1 MKRIF
6 LILSLALLLVG
17 CSTDQSHNWR
27 LLTAER
33 LMDERPN
40 QVLAML
46 NPDSAQRLSSAAD
59 TALYNLLY
67 TEAILKNG
75 LWLNNTS
82 LINRSIA
89 HYTATGDHRHL
100 AQSYLYRSMNALKS
114 NHYGEAM
121 SDALR
126 AFPMVEKLD
135 SRRLDYEMNDVLG
148 RINSEVGCHRLALP
162 YFRQALQAAT
172 ALPGDTLAQ
181 VLSLNYLAQTYEQ
194 LGQYANFTR
203 AMVRCQ
209 RLLKHVNLAQQAN
222 VKTTLGEYYIRI
234 HQTARGQR
242 LLEETSIAD
251 LSRRASLMLGN
262 LYARQGNRTKAVDL
276 WYDAVMS
283 SMPAIRMEAITKL
296 INDARLHNNPEDVF
310 SLLIIRDETI
320 RDAPNAGTANDIAAQ
335 QNNYWKQLEERQQYR
350 RFITLLCVIIGLL
363 VALLIFIGYHRR
375 RIRLFRTKISDL
387 NGRYL
392 ADLEAYHTATG
403 EVERLKKRIADY
415 QEDRQQPDEWNI
427 KETLLTHAHI
437 FHLHRLA
444 ARSDTAKP
452 EDWDRLRQL
461 ITEYDGH
468 FLPALNACGNINAR
482 ELAICMLIRLRFIPS
497 EIALLTGLSSQ
508 QVTNVRTR
516 LQQRLFG
523 QKGSTRDFD
532 TRIRQLT

>member
-6 LILSLALLLVG
+6 IILSLALLLVG
-17 CSTDQSHNWR
+17 CSTEQSHNGR

-40 QVLAML
+40 QVLAIL
-46 NPDSAQRLSSAAD
+46 NPDSAQHLSSAAD

-67 TEAILKNG
+67 TQAILKSG
-75 LWLNNTS
+75 LWLDKAS

-89 HYTATGDHRHL
+89 YYNAIGDRHHL
-100 AQSYLYRSMNALKS
+100 ALSYLYRGMNALKS
-114 NHYGEAM
+114 NRYGEAM

-126 AFPMVEKLD
+126 AFSMTKVVD
-135 SRRLDYEMNDVLG
+135 SKHFDYEVNDVLG
-148 RINSEVGCHRLALP
+148 RINSDVGCHQQALP

-172 ALPGDTLAQ
+172 ALTGDTLAQ

-209 RLLKHVNLAQQAN
+209 RLLRHVDLTQQAN

-242 LLEETSIAD
+242 LLEETSMAD

-283 SMPAIRMEAITKL
+283 SIPAIRMEATTEL
-296 INDARLHNNPEDVF
+296 INDARRQNNPEDVF
-310 SLLIIRDETI
+310 SLLNIRDQTF
-320 RDAPNAGTANDIAAQ
+320 RDAPNAGTAKEIAAQ
-335 QNNYWKQLEERQQYR
+335 QNNYWKQLDEHRQYR
-350 RFITLLCVIIGLL
+350 RFIGLLYVIIGLL

-375 RIRLFRTKISDL
+375 RIRLFRTRISDL
-387 NGRYL
+387 NGHYL

-415 QEDRQQPDEWNI
+415 
-427 KETLLTHAHI
+427 
-437 FHLHRLA
+437 
-444 ARSDTAKP
+444 
-452 EDWDRLRQL
+452 
-461 ITEYDGH
+461 
-468 FLPALNACGNINAR
+468 
-482 ELAICMLIRLRFIPS
+482 
-497 EIALLTGLSSQ
+497 
-508 QVTNVRTR
+508 
-516 LQQRLFG
+516 
-523 QKGSTRDFD
+523 
-532 TRIRQLT
+532 